1 MTEDSTT
8 DDSRIERRQF
18 VKAAGAGALG
28 TTVLPN
34 VQAAPGNRLGETAFA
49 EVGMETEIDNLSIP
63 DANPT
68 VFHWDFPLPHV
79 ATDSTLFVRDAM
91 SDEARE
97 VVTTASEVVK
107 GEKFQPASANLFGR
121 PKTELTY
128 EHGPHYRRNYVVE
141 LEEGYDLPQ
150 LNVSPRSNSVTI
162 AGRGRERVP
171 VGTERTFD
179 FEPRELEAQLV
190 RVTDE
195 KVDNTDIPEHLRGL
209 KKERWTEAVTV
220 KPTLKVRNYGTLE
233 VRNATDGITLRQ

>member
-1 MTEDSTT
+1 MTEEYNT
-8 DDSRIERRQF
+8 DDNRIERRQF

-28 TTVLPN
+28 TTILPTA
-34 VQAAPGNRLGETAFA
+34 QAAPGDRLGETAFA
-49 EVGMETEIDNLSIP
+49 EVGMETEISGLSTA
-63 DANPT
+63 DANPV

-97 VVTTASEVVK
+97 VVTTASGVVK
-107 GEKFQPASANLFGR
+107 GEKFQPAS
-121 PKTELTY
+121 TELYGGPKSKLTH

-150 LNVSPRSNSVTI
+150 LNVSPQSGTVTI
-162 AGRGRERVP
+162 SGRGRERVDA
-171 VGTERTFD
+171 GSERTFEL
-179 FEPRELEAQLV
+179 EPRKLEAQLV

-195 KVDNTDIPEHLRGL
+195 KVDNSEIPEHLRAL
-209 KKERWTEAVTV
+209 KKEYWTEPVTV

-233 VRNATDGITLRQ
+233 VRDATDGITLRQ